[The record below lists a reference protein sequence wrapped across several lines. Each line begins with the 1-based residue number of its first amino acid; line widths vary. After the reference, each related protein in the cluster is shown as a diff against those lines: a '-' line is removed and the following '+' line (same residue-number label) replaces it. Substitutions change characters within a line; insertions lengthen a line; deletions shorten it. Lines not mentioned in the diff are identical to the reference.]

1 MDGDSWITTTEGCLM
16 PRQDKIVSLQAPT
29 PDSTITIPHL
39 FSPRSYQ
46 ALTMAH
52 NDAGGKRSVDVW
64 HRRAGK
70 DLTWLN
76 QTIKQMLCLPFCA
89 TYLYIFPKLTQG
101 RRDLWDAKSSP
112 ASGGIPFRAHFPP
125 GLVMES
131 SETEM
136 QIILKP
142 MPHQKPVAM
151 ATGHGRTKMV
161 GSIFQVMGTD
171 KESIENLRGINA
183 YGCVFTEY
191 QDQNPEGWEKIIQ
204 PVLMENNGW
213 ASFVFTPK
221 GKNHGFTLYEQARQ
235 NPNWFCQRLTIADTL
250 RNAVGEPGGPVVTL
264 EQIEELRREGTD
276 EQIIQQ
282 EYFCSFDGFLR
293 GTIYGDMLKQ
303 ARADGRI
310 GRVPWVSSLPV
321 GTMWDIGRRD
331 ATSIWFYQVVGSEIR
346 FIDYYSNGGGP
357 GVEHYVKVCRER
369 PYLYA
374 KVMLPHDAKVK
385 GFSAVESTE
394 EILKKTLCGNV
405 VVAQKDGIDTGIQ
418 QVRTLFSR
426 FYFDEEKCGR
436 APNPNHPSGLDC
448 LANYHRD
455 WNEDYNDYSGPPK
468 HDQHSH
474 GADALRTGAQAWEE
488 GLHFNGQ
495 NERPLIVETAFDLR
509 TYRQSPAF
517 RGEMNVKSV

>member
-1 MDGDSWITTTEGCLM
+1 M
-16 PRQDKIVSLQAPT
+16 PRQDKMVSLQAPA
-29 PDSTITIPHL
+29 PGSTITIPHL

-46 ALTMAH
+46 ARPMAYI
-52 NDAGGKRSVDVW
+52 DAGGKRAVTVW

-70 DLTWLN
+70 DLCWLN
-76 QTIKQMLCLPFCA
+76 QVIKQMVSLPFCA
-89 TYLYIFPKLTQG
+89 TYLYIFPKLGQG

-125 GLVMES
+125 ALVMES

-142 MPHQKPVAM
+142 MPHQQPVAL
-151 ATGHGRTKMV
+151 ATGHGKTKLV
-161 GSIFQVMGTD
+161 GSVFQVMGTD
-171 KESIENLRGINA
+171 KDSIENLRGINA
-183 YGCVFTEY
+183 YGTVFSEY

-204 PVLMENNGW
+204 PVLMENGGW
-213 ASFVFTPK
+213 AAFDYTPK

-235 NPNWFCQRLTIADTL
+235 NPAWFCERLTIADT
-250 RNAVGEPGGPVVTL
+250 RRDATGEDGSPVVTL
-264 EQIEELRREGTD
+264 EQIDQLRREGTD

-282 EYFCSFDGFLR
+282 EYYCAFDGFLR

-310 GRVPWVSSLPV
+310 GRVPWISTLPV

-331 ATSIWFYQVVGSEIR
+331 ATSIWFYQCVGSEIR

-357 GVEHYVKVCRER
+357 GVEHYVKACREK
-369 PYLYA
+369 PYLYG
-374 KVMLPHDAKVK
+374 KVLLPHDAKVK
-385 GFSAVESTE
+385 GFSAVKSTE
-394 EILKKTLCGNV
+394 QIIEQALCRNV
-405 VVAQKDGIDTGIQ
+405 VVAQKDGIEQGIQ

-448 LANYHRD
+448 LANYRRD
-455 WNEDYNDYSGPPK
+455 WNEQYHDYSGQPL
-468 HDQHSH
+468 HDQFSH
-474 GADALRTGAQAWEE
+474 GADAIRTGAQAWEE
-488 GLHFNGQ
+488 GVFFSEQ
-495 NERPLIVETAFDLR
+495 IDVPIRVQSIFDVG
-509 TYRQSPAF
+509 RQFAGF
-517 RGEMNVKSV
+517 GAAGRA

>member
-1 MDGDSWITTTEGCLM
+1 M
-16 PRQDKIVSLQAPT
+16 PRQDKILNLQAPS
-29 PDSTITIPHL
+29 PQSSITVPHL

-46 ALTMAH
+46 KRPMAYI
-52 NDAGGKRSVDVW
+52 DGGGKRAVTVW

-76 QTIKQMLCLPFCA
+76 QVIKQMVSLPFCA
-89 TYLYIFPKLTQG
+89 TYLYIFPKLGQG

-125 GLVMES
+125 QLVMET

-142 MPHQKPVAM
+142 MPHQKPVAL
-151 ATGHGRTKMV
+151 ATGHGKTKMV
-161 GSIFQVMGTD
+161 GSVFQVMGTD
-171 KESIENLRGINA
+171 KESIDNLRGINS
-183 YGCVFTEY
+183 YGNVFSEY
-191 QDQNPEGWEKIIQ
+191 QDQNPDGWEKIIQ
-204 PVLMENNGW
+204 PVVLENGGW
-213 ASFVFTPK
+213 VAFDYTPK
-221 GKNHGFTLYEQARQ
+221 GKNHGFTLYDQARN
-235 NPNWFCQRLTIADTL
+235 NPEWFCERLTVEDT
-250 RNAVGEPGGPVVTL
+250 RRDAEGEDGSPVVTL
-264 EQIEELRREGTD
+264 EQIEQLRREGTD

-282 EYFCSFDGFLR
+282 EYYSSFDGFLR

-331 ATSIWFYQVVGSEIR
+331 ATSIWFYQVHGSAIR

-357 GVEHYVKVCRER
+357 GVEHYAKWCREK
-369 PYLYA
+369 PYMYG

-385 GFSAVESTE
+385 GFSAVLSTE
-394 EILKKTLCGNV
+394 EVLEQTLCRNV
-405 VVAQKDGIDTGIQ
+405 VVAGKDSLEAGIQ

-436 APNPNHPSGLDC
+436 APHPNHPSGLDC

-455 WNEDYNDYSGPPK
+455 WNDEFNDYSGAPK

-488 GLHFNGQ
+488 GLFFSDHERTATEMKVESIFNRQGA
-495 NERPLIVETAFDLR
+495 ERAFAW
-509 TYRQSPAF
+509 RQ
-517 RGEMNVKSV
+517 